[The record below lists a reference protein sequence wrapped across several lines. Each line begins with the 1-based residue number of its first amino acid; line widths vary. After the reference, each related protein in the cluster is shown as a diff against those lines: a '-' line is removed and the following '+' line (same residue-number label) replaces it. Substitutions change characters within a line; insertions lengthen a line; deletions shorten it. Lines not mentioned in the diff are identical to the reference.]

1 MSVRACACEECGE
14 AVDPAA
20 DGVVLALEKTWVA
33 GGEPPEVRVFVDGR
47 ECYFHEHHLPPDAE
61 YVYRIV
67 GNATGAGTRSSRP

>member
-1 MSVRACACEECGE
+1 M
-14 AVDPAA
+14 
-20 DGVVLALEKTWVA
+20 EKTWVA

-67 GNATGAGTRSSRP
+67 GNAAGAHTRSSRP